1 MRALILRID
10 NSTVLIQKNKGEL
23 NTLEEL
29 LFLWEPN
36 QTRINYFEKFNI
48 ALEMSLNI
56 F

>member
-1 MRALILRID
+1 MLF
-10 NSTVLIQKNKGEL
+10 QKNKGEI
-23 NTLEEL
+23 NTLEEP
-29 LFLWEPN
+29 LFFWEPN